1 MQKLLIILF
10 LVLISGCADDVDKTQ
25 FDISNQTVL
34 DTKSELMW
42 AHSDNSESLTWQEA
56 VDYCENYRGGGYED
70 WRMPK
75 RSELQTLIE
84 AKIQK
89 EGDLINITSN
99 LIWASETDDS
109 KAAFCHLANRRCS
122 WMERVIS
129 ISLRALPVRD
139 TKIEIESVE
148 AAASPVE
155 VRPQTVEQRLQ
166 VITLLHKQQLITDEE
181 YELKKAAILDEI

>member
-1 MQKLLIILF
+1 MQKLLIILC

-56 VDYCENYRGGGYED
+56 VDYCENYRGGGYDD

-139 TKIEIESVE
+139 TKIEIKAVE
-148 AAASPVE
+148 ITAPPVE
-155 VRPQTVEQRLQ
+155 VRPQTTEQRLQ

-181 YELKKAAILDEI
+181 YELKKAAILKDI

>member
-1 MQKLLIILF
+1 MQKLLIILC

-56 VDYCENYRGGGYED
+56 VDYCENYSGGGYDD

-139 TKIEIESVE
+139 TKIAIEAVE
-148 AAASPVE
+148 TAASPVE
-155 VRPQTVEQRLQ
+155 VRPQTAEQRLQ
-166 VITLLHKQQLITDEE
+166 VIILLHKQQLITDEE
-181 YELKKAAILDEI
+181 YKLKKAAILDEI

>member
-1 MQKLLIILF
+1 MQKLLIILC
-10 LVLISGCADDVDKTQ
+10 LVLVSGCADEVDKTQ
-25 FDISNQTVL
+25 FNISNQTVL

-42 AHSDNSESLTWQEA
+42 AYSDNSESLTWQEA
-56 VDYCENYRGGGYED
+56 VDYCESFSGGGYED

-75 RSELQTLIE
+75 IAELQTLIE

-109 KAAFCHLANRRCS
+109 KAAFCHLANRKCS

-139 TKIEIESVE
+139 TKIKIEAVE
-148 AAASPVE
+148 NTASPVE
-155 VRPQTVEQRLQ
+155 LRPQTTEQRLQ
-166 VITLLHKQQLITDEE
+166 IIMLLHKQQLITDEE